1 MALRN
6 YLYNIVPNLE
16 PFDYSLHHD
25 NQFINQEWV
34 LINGIED
41 GKAMYVFKP
50 NNELVISENNEV
62 TKTRW
67 SFINSNFLS
76 ITTEDGIVLIKA
88 YYKDKDVLVLN
99 QKASEDYSFFINAT
113 DYKTSINNKDDV
125 QKYLKEK
132 YLKKA
137 SELITEHE
145 FYYIQRS
152 KEYGPCTMKELFKKV
167 KDKAVNAYCL
177 IRDVNEADYNKKLR
191 IIDLLQEV

>member
-1 MALRN
+1 MTDI
-6 YLYNIVPNLE
+6 LYSIVPKLE

-25 NQFINQEWV
+25 NQFINQKWV

-41 GKAMYVFKP
+41 AKSMYVFKP

-62 TKTRW
+62 TTTRW

-88 YYKDKDVLVLN
+88 YYRDKDTLVLN
-99 QKASEDYSFFINAT
+99 QKASEDYAFFINST
-113 DYKTSINNKDDV
+113 DYSETINSKEDIQNF
-125 QKYLKEK
+125 LKHK

-137 SELITEHE
+137 SELISEHE

-152 KEYGPCTMKELFKKV
+152 KEYGPYTMKELFKKV
-167 KDKAVNAYCL
+167 KDNTVNAYCL
-177 IRDVNEADYNKKLR
+177 VRDVNEADYTNKLR
-191 IIDLLQEV
+191 IKDLLQEMK

>member
-1 MALRN
+1 MRN

-25 NQFINQEWV
+25 NQFINQEWI

-41 GKAMYVFKP
+41 ARAMYVFKP
-50 NNELVISENNEV
+50 NNELVISENDEI

-88 YYKDKDVLVLN
+88 FYKDKDVLVLN
-99 QKASEDYSFFINAT
+99 QKASEDYSFFINVSNYNAP
-113 DYKTSINNKDDV
+113 INNKNDV
-125 QKYLKEK
+125 QKFLKEK

-137 SELITEHE
+137 SELISEHE

-177 IRDVNEADYNKKLR
+177 IRDVNEVDYNKKLR

>member
-1 MALRN
+1 MRN

-25 NQFINQEWV
+25 HQFINQEWI

-41 GKAMYVFKP
+41 GKAIYMFKP
-50 NNELVISENNEV
+50 NNELVISVNDEI

-88 YYKDKDVLVLN
+88 FYKDKDVLVLN
-99 QKASEDYSFFINAT
+99 QKASEDYSFFINASH
-113 DYKTSINNKDDV
+113 YNVPINNKSDL
-125 QKYLKEK
+125 QRYLKEK
-132 YLKKA
+132 YMKKA
-137 SELITEHE
+137 SELIAEHK

-152 KEYGPCTMKELFKKV
+152 KEYGPCTTKELFKKV
-167 KDKAVNAYCL
+167 KEKAVNAYCL
-177 IRDVNEADYNKKLR
+177 IRDVNEVDYAKKLR